1 MSKMNSIFAKR
12 SGVNK
17 INSDLQT
24 RKINRSGSK
33 ASSVDRILYLQRTI
47 GNQAVSRLI
56 RSKAV
61 QAKLRIGQPG
71 DVYEQEA
78 DRVADEV
85 MRMPEPEM
93 QRQVEEEEEEEEML
107 QAKNREDSTS
117 EVSNNL
123 ESQINAI
130 KGGGRPLAKSE
141 RAYFEPRFG
150 TDFSRVRVHTGAQAA
165 ESARAVNAKAYTI
178 GQDVTF
184 GVGQYT
190 PGTSEGRRLI
200 AHELTHVVQ
209 QGGKSV
215 FTHKKSLNVKDE
227 NHTLDKTI
235 SKNTIFEDLMIAR
248 DELPGPM
255 SLPEQPPMTM
265 ASWAPS
271 ERGRIAVSIA
281 LGEVGVHEDPSGSNR
296 GSCSDPGATR
306 GCVDAY
312 TGGRAHPWCAH
323 FVSWAFEQTGF
334 SPFGHRA
341 SVNSIRSWGRS
352 MGWYIP
358 TSQVSYDGFQP
369 MAGDIFTKPRYEGRG
384 PQRRLVG
391 GHTGFVVDYDFIS
404 QVADTVE
411 GNTGDEVKLRTRTL
425 TELDGFI
432 RIGT

>member
-1 MSKMNSIFAKR
+1 MNKMNSIFAKR

-107 QAKNREDSTS
+107 QAKSREDSTS
-117 EVSNNL
+117 EVSYGL

-150 TDFSRVRVHTGAQAA
+150 TDFSLVRVHTGAQAA

-215 FTHKKSLNVKDE
+215 FTHKKSLNAKDE

-235 SKNTIFEDLMIAR
+235 SKGTISEDLMIAR

-281 LGEVGVHEDPSGSNR
+281 LGEVGVREDPSGSNR

>member
-24 RKINRSGSK
+24 QKINRSGSK

-56 RSKAV
+56 RSKAL

-85 MRMPEPEM
+85 MRMPEM
-93 QRQVEEEEEEEEML
+93 QRQVDEEEEEEEEML
-107 QAKNREDSTS
+107 QAKSREDATP

-150 TDFSRVRVHTGAQAA
+150 TDFSLVRVHTGAQAA

-215 FTHKKSLNVKDE
+215 FTHKKSLNAKDE

-235 SKNTIFEDLMIAR
+235 SKDTISEDLMIAR

-281 LGEVGVHEDPSGSNR
+281 LGEVGVREDPSGSNR

>member
-24 RKINRSGSK
+24 QKINRSGSK

-107 QAKNREDSTS
+107 QAKSREDSTS
-117 EVSNNL
+117 EVSYGL

-130 KGGGRPLAKSE
+130 KGGGRPLAESE

-150 TDFSRVRVHTGAQAA
+150 TDFSLVRVHTGAQAA
-165 ESARAVNAKAYTI
+165 ESARSVNAKAYTI

-209 QGGKSV
+209 QGEKSV

-235 SKNTIFEDLMIAR
+235 SKDTISEDLMIAR

-281 LGEVGVHEDPSGSNR
+281 LGEVGVREDPSGSNR

>member
-1 MSKMNSIFAKR
+1 MNSIFAKR

-33 ASSVDRILYLQRTI
+33 ASSVDRILYFQRTI

-93 QRQVEEEEEEEEML
+93 QRQVEEEEEEEML
-107 QAKNREDSTS
+107 QAKNRENSTS

-235 SKNTIFEDLMIAR
+235 SKDTISEDLMIAR

-281 LGEVGVHEDPSGSNR
+281 LGEVGVREDPSGSNR